1 MEQTLLTMAIG
12 LISFLLTIV
21 GFFGV
26 RTLRKIDANQT
37 ALFDKVSELS
47 KDFYVLKG
55 AHDAFIIGRKHE

>member
-1 MEQTLLTMAIG
+1 MEQMALTAAIG
-12 LISFLLTIV
+12 LISVLLTIV

-47 KDFYVLKG
+47 KDFYTLKG
-55 AHDAFIIGRKHE
+55 AHDALVSKGGHN